1 MDVNLLYK
9 NTSHP
14 GTISPFLTIN
24 GDIMQLTRFACALVC
39 AFSTFGVTCSA
50 ATLIQHVRVFDG
62 SKMLG
67 ERNVL
72 IDQGKIIN
80 ADFKAPVR
88 AELKLVDGKGKTLMP
103 GLIDAHVHAYQDQ
116 DLPLIYGVTTQI
128 DMFSA
133 VTAMQDLHKRRDDLK
148 NTQSSDVFSAGILA
162 TAPKGH
168 GTEYGFEID
177 TLTKPEQAQAWVDRR
192 IAEGSH
198 FIKIVMEQGG
208 IGYHFN
214 SLDLATVKALIKA
227 SHARGKLA
235 VVHISTLEDAKAA
248 LQSGADGLV
257 HLFNGKTLSPQQLQ
271 ELVRLAKA
279 RHAFVVP
286 TFSVLESIAG
296 IKAQDVLNDRD
307 MMQLLSKS
315 QIMPLNATY
324 GMEVKQNLL
333 EAPRQLTAALH
344 LAKVPV
350 LAGTDAGN
358 RGTQFGISMHHELA
372 ALVQAGMSPSA
383 ALEAATSAPAKAF
396 RLSNRGRIQNGY
408 KADLLLVEGDP
419 SIDIGATRRIVE
431 IWKNGEIVSPLRTQ
445 KLQQVAKEN
454 AVKSSAIPLPLDGRI
469 SLFSAE
475 KFASP
480 FGYGWMASTDAAMGG
495 KSSVELSIGEPESSG
510 QASLLI
516 KATINS
522 GFSFPWAGV
531 VFFPASQ
538 PMQAADLS
546 NANILKFKVKGDG
559 KSYNVGFT
567 MQGSFIP
574 LNVGFTAAAE
584 WQEVSLPLAKFK
596 GLDPSIVTMLGFN
609 AGPTPGNYQL
619 QIADVRLLKE

>member
-1 MDVNLLYK
+1 MK
-9 NTSHP
+9 
-14 GTISPFLTIN
+14 
-24 GDIMQLTRFACALVC
+24 LTRFTCALLC
-39 AFSTFGVTCSA
+39 AISTCSVGASA

-67 ERNVL
+67 ERHVL
-72 IDQGKIIN
+72 IDQGKIID
-80 ADFKAPVR
+80 ADFKAAVR
-88 AELKLVDGKGKTLMP
+88 AEYKLVDGRGKTLLP

-116 DLPLIYGVTTQI
+116 DLPLIFGVTTQI

-133 VTAMQDLHKRRDDLK
+133 VAAMQALHKHHEDPK
-148 NTQSSDVFSAGILA
+148 NSQSSDVFSAGILA

-214 SLDLATVKALIKA
+214 SLDLATVQALIKA

-235 VVHISTLEDAKAA
+235 VVHISTFEDAKAA
-248 LQSGADGLV
+248 LKAGADGLV
-257 HLFNGKTLSPQQLQ
+257 HLFNGKALSPKQLQ
-271 ELVRLAKA
+271 EVVSLAKA
-279 RHAFVVP
+279 KRAFVIP

-296 IKAQDVLNDRD
+296 IKAQDVLNDKD

-315 QIMPLNATY
+315 QVMPLNTTY

-333 EAPRQLTAALH
+333 DAPRQLTAALH

-358 RGTQFGISMHHELA
+358 RGTQFGVSIHHELA

-396 RLSNRGRIQNGY
+396 RLASRGRVQNGY
-408 KADLLLVEGDP
+408 KADLMLVEGDP

-431 IWKNGEIVSPLRTQ
+431 IWKNGEIVSPLRTR
-445 KLQQVAKEN
+445 KLQQVVQEN
-454 AVKSSAIPLPLDGRI
+454 AVKSLAIALPPDGRI

-495 KSSVELSIGEPESSG
+495 KSVVDLSIGEPEPSG

-516 KATINS
+516 KATINP

-546 NANILKFKVKGDG
+546 NANTLKFRVKGDG

-567 MQGSFIP
+567 MQGSYIP
-574 LNVGFTAAAE
+574 LNVGFTATAD
-584 WQEVSLPLAKFK
+584 WQEISLPLTRFK